1 MAESKP
7 RESKARGRFRI
18 LDLSAVG
25 IAFPVALLL
34 GYFAGRTVGGWF
46 GAERMGALIGTL
58 LGIVSGFYNFFK
70 MIVRLAPP
78 LPPKGDSDDGEGS

>member
-1 MAESKP
+1 
-7 RESKARGRFRI
+7 
-18 LDLSAVG
+18 
-25 IAFPVALLL
+25 
-34 GYFAGRTVGGWF
+34 
-46 GAERMGALIGTL
+46 MGALIGTL